1 MRRARVTLTRLYTWL
16 TAAAGDLP
24 DTIVIVIEYGVTSEN
39 LHKLELGK
47 PAKLEAKKQIH
58 FPNFSFNSFP

>member
-16 TAAAGDLP
+16 KEAAGDLP

-47 PAKLEAKKQIH
+47 PAKLEVKKQIH
-58 FPNFSFNSFP
+58 FPNFSLNSFP

>member
-24 DTIVIVIEYGVTSEN
+24 YTIEIVIEYGVTSEN

-47 PAKLEAKKQIH
+47 PAKLEVKKQIH
-58 FPNFSFNSFP
+58 FPNFSLNSFP

>member
-16 TAAAGDLP
+16 TAAAGDPP

-47 PAKLEAKKQIH
+47 PAKLEVKKQIH
-58 FPNFSFNSFP
+58 FPNFSLNLFP